1 MSQKSKSKEQ
11 SVQTTGLSQYQKDI
25 AEGLGTTYAP
35 FIGQGSLGG
44 LSDLGQQSIDM
55 LKSANIWGPL
65 TNAATGLLTGTT
77 GAQPITGDAASAQW
91 RNIQDQ
97 LTGIEE
103 NIARPARKEAFAG
116 PGYWSSARRE
126 GQITGYGPGGRQG
139 FGDYLGDQFQ
149 RFQFDVDAVNRNIEE
164 AKAGRALSALGIAPD
179 AIARWTGT
187 LFGTGEAAKQITE
200 AITDPSVL
208 NVLMQILGI
217 QTQPITGTT
226 RTTNTPSDFQQAANW
241 AGVGLG
247 VAKGIQGLNAGG
259 GAGGGALGS
268 VRDPYSPVTRSNL
281 GGYGGGF

>member
-1 MSQKSKSKEQ
+1 MSQKSKSKQE

-35 FIGQGSLGG
+35 FIGQGALGG

-65 TNAATGLLTGTT
+65 TDAATGLLTGTT

-91 RNIQDQ
+91 RNIQNQ

-164 AKAGRALSALGIAPD
+164 AKAGRALSALGVAPD

-187 LFGTGEAAKQITE
+187 LFGTGEAARQITE

-208 NVLMQILGI
+208 NVLMNILGI
-217 QTQPITGTT
+217 QTQPITQTT
-226 RTTNTPSDFQQAANW
+226 RGTQTPSDFQQAANW

-247 VAKGIQGLNAGG
+247 AFGGLGG
-259 GAGGGALGS
+259 GGGGETTGVNMPAN
-268 VRDPYSPVTRSNL
+268 VRAQLYP
-281 GGYGGGF
+281 